1 MLNIPLYTDRV
12 YRVQVVTAV
21 VYCLRFAFV
30 YNVTADEF
38 GSQLFQK
45 YNKKMLAE
53 AGEVVIAEEKI
64 CTCLDCLQ
72 NKIPAGQ
79 ILTDNAKQKW
89 KLGNFLNRGGFGS
102 VYLVSRDVFGA
113 EEKYV
118 VKLAAFKDSTLYRE
132 IDFYRSAAR
141 FNMIADYCKEKKLN
155 DLGIPYYVGSGIH
168 AYRDRFYRFLILPRY
183 DTDIFDLHQTLS
195 MNFVNSLVVQM
206 LAKTVNYQLYALE
219 YIHAKG
225 FSHNDV
231 KAKNI
236 VLRSRK
242 DRELGKN
249 QAMIIDFGL
258 VSKFRTS
265 QGLHKPYL
273 SDRNRAHRGTL
284 LFTSCDS
291 HQGAYSRRGDL
302 ESLGYNLITW
312 LGGQLPWSS
321 LIRQPFLNFMQLAI
335 KKEQYLKNLDS
346 FFRECFQDKEPP
358 KNLTTFMEYCINLR
372 FNSRP
377 DYTYLRS
384 LFRKDTN
391 LEHIFGCDRLSY
403 ANVNYVLIETNTK
416 SYNLRKRR
424 GKENKGETKKDNNDD
439 FDWQSV
445 IASHPEKLAKIRTR
459 PALSPVAAAH
469 LPSTPTIKQIRA

>member
-1 MLNIPLYTDRV
+1 
-12 YRVQVVTAV
+12 
-21 VYCLRFAFV
+21 
-30 YNVTADEF
+30 
-38 GSQLFQK
+38 
-45 YNKKMLAE
+45 MLAE
-53 AGEVVIAEEKI
+53 AGEVIIAEEKI
-64 CTCLDCLQ
+64 CTCIVCLQ

-79 ILTDNAKQKW
+79 ILTDNAERKW
-89 KLGNFLNRGGFGS
+89 KLGNFLSRGGFGS
-102 VYLVSRDVFGA
+102 VYLVSRDVLGA

-118 VKLAAFKDSTLYRE
+118 VKLAAYKDSTLYRE

-141 FNMIADYCKEKKLN
+141 FKMTDYCKENKLN
-155 DLGIPYYVGSGIH
+155 DLGIPCYVGSGIH
-168 AYRDRFYRFLILPRY
+168 VYRDHFYRFLILPRY
-183 DTDIFDLHQTLS
+183 DTDIFGLHQILS
-195 MNFVNSLVVQM
+195 MDFVNSLVVQM
-206 LAKTVNYQLYALE
+206 LYALE

-236 VLRSRK
+236 VLRSQK
-242 DRELGKN
+242 HRELGKN

-273 SDRNRAHRGTL
+273 SDRKRAHRGTL

-321 LIRQPFLNFMQLAI
+321 LIQQPFLNFMHLAI
-335 KKEQYLKNLDS
+335 KKEQYLKNLDL

-358 KNLTTFMEYCINLR
+358 IYLFTENLTTFMEYCINLR
-372 FNSRP
+372 FNSKP

-391 LEHIFGCDRLSY
+391 LEHIFGCGRLSH
-403 ANVNYVLIETNTK
+403 ANVNYVSIETNTK

-424 GKENKGETKKDNNDD
+424 GKENKEETKKENNDD